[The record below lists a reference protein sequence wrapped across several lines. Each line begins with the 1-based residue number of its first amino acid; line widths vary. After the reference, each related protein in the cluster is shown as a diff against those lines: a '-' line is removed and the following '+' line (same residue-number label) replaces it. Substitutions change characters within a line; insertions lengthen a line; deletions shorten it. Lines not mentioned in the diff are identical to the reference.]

1 MYGVLEGQT
10 MILLDSE
17 MGHTSAL
24 VIDCNSASR
33 SVLVKLMRDF
43 GVAEVTPAR
52 RAQDARRMLE
62 QQRFDIVVCDYHFDG
77 EPVSGQDLMDDLRLA
92 QLLPLSTVVVMISA
106 EAGHAKVAE
115 AAEAALDAYLIKPH
129 TADALRRRLV
139 DARQRKRAL
148 REIIALIEKESY
160 VEAAEMCQ
168 HRFETRGLAW
178 LQAARI
184 GAELWL
190 RLSKPHAAQRMFDAI
205 LEIGAVP
212 WARLGVARSQY
223 DRGGTSQAR
232 RSLESLLKEQP
243 GYSDAY
249 DVMARVLLDQGL
261 PDEAL
266 AASREALSLTPGS
279 VARLVKHGLLAFFYG
294 DPGEAG
300 AALARAARF
309 GLHSKVFDLQGL
321 VLLALVQFDKGD
333 LRGLT
338 QTWRSMTSARSG
350 RLGSDRLR
358 RFEAVINVMKLLLER
373 QVSEAVALA
382 LELIRESCDPSFE
395 FEAACNL
402 LALLTRLT
410 SHELRLESLQ
420 HDVLVLAQR
429 FAVSRITCDLL
440 VRSLQTDAALAT
452 IVRDAYAAICS
463 EAEDAVSNTLKGM
476 PGEAA
481 KLLLTR
487 AEGTL
492 NAKLMDLAIYT
503 MERHGQNI
511 DGVQALRD
519 RAQAL
524 HTRYRSYDTQVHLG
538 DAGDTRA
545 LSRLAKA

>member
-1 MYGVLEGQT
+1 MSS
-10 MILLDSE
+10 LDGE
-17 MGHTSAL
+17 MGGTAAL
-24 VIDCNSASR
+24 VIDCNNASR
-33 SVLVKLMRDF
+33 SVLVSLLRDF
-43 GVAEVTPAR
+43 GVADVTQAR
-52 RAQDARRMLE
+52 RAQDARTLLE
-62 QQRFDIVVCDYHFDG
+62 QQRFDIIVCDYHFDG

-92 QLLPLSTVVVMISA
+92 QLLPLATVVVMISA

-129 TADALRRRLV
+129 TADALRQRLIE
-139 DARQRKRAL
+139 ARQRKRSL
-148 REIIALIEKESY
+148 RDIIALIEKESY
-160 VEAAEMCQ
+160 LEAAEMCQ
-168 HRFETRGLAW
+168 LRFETRGSAW
-178 LQAARI
+178 VQAARI

-190 RLSKPHAAQRMFDAI
+190 RLSKPHAAQKMFDAI

-232 RSLESLLKEQP
+232 RSLESLLNEQP

-266 AASREALSLTPGS
+266 AASREAVSLTPGS

-300 AALARAARF
+300 VALARAARY

-321 VLLALVQFDKGD
+321 VLLAMVQFDKGD
-333 LRGLT
+333 LRGLS
-338 QTWRSMTSARSG
+338 QSWRSVKAARAG

-358 RFEAVINVMKLLLER
+358 RFEAVIGVLKFLLER
-373 QVSEAVALA
+373 QVTDAVALA
-382 LELIRESCDPSFE
+382 RDLICESRDPTFE

-402 LALLTRLT
+402 LALLSRLT
-410 SHELRLESLQ
+410 RHELRLESLD

-429 FAVSRITCDLL
+429 FAVSHTTCELL
-440 VRSLQTDAALAT
+440 IRSLQVDAALT
-452 IVRDAYAAICS
+452 PIVRDAYAAICT
-463 EAEDAVSNTLKGM
+463 EAEDAVSNTLKGL

-487 AEGTL
+487 AESTL
-492 NAKLMDLAIYT
+492 NAKLMDLAIHT
-503 MERHGQNI
+503 MERHGQKI
-511 DGVQALRD
+511 DGVAALRE
-519 RAQAL
+519 RADAL
-524 HTRYRSYDTQVHLG
+524 YKRYRSYGTQVHLG
-538 DAGDTRA
+538 GAGDTRA
-545 LSRLAKA
+545 LTRLAKV

>member
-1 MYGVLEGQT
+1 
-10 MILLDSE
+10 MIPLDAE
-17 MGHTSAL
+17 MAGTTGL
-24 VIDCNSASR
+24 VIDCNNASR
-33 SVLVKLMRDF
+33 SVLVSLLREF
-43 GVAEVTPAR
+43 GVGEVTQAR
-52 RAQDARRMLE
+52 RAQDARRLLDN
-62 QQRFDIVVCDYHFDG
+62 QRFDVVVCDYHFD
-77 EPVSGQDLMDDLRLA
+77 EDPISGQDLIDDLRLA

-106 EAGHAKVAE
+106 EAGHNKVAE

-129 TADALRRRLV
+129 TPDALRQRLL

-148 REIIALIEKESY
+148 KDVIALIEKGEFL
-160 VEAAEMCQ
+160 EAAEMCQ
-168 HRFETRGLAW
+168 LRFDTRGPAW
-178 LQAARI
+178 VQAARV

-232 RSLESLLKEQP
+232 RSLESLLNEQP

-261 PDEAL
+261 PDDAL

-300 AALARAARF
+300 AALSRAARY

-333 LRGLT
+333 VRGIN
-338 QTWRSMTSARSG
+338 QSWRSMVAARAG

-358 RFEAVINVMKLLLER
+358 RFENSIGVMKTLLER
-373 QVSEAVALA
+373 QVTEAVALVRQ
-382 LELIRESCDPSFE
+382 LIAESRDPTFE

-402 LALLTRLT
+402 LAVLSRLTR
-410 SHELRLESLQ
+410 HELRLESLEG
-420 HDVLVLAQR
+420 DVLVLAQR
-429 FAVSRITCDLL
+429 FAVSHTTCDLL
-440 VRSLQTDAALAT
+440 VRSIQGDEKLAA
-452 IVRDAYAAICS
+452 IVRDTYAAIS
-463 EAEDAVSNTLKGM
+463 KEAEDAVSNTLKGM

-481 KLLLTR
+481 RLLLAR
-487 AEGTL
+487 AETTL
-492 NAKLMDLAIYT
+492 NAKLLDLAIHT
-503 MERHGQNI
+503 MERHGAHI
-511 DGVQALRD
+511 DGVEGLRE
-519 RAQAL
+519 RADAL
-524 HTRYRSYDTQVHLG
+524 HTRYRSYGTQVHLSG
-538 DAGDTRA
+538 ASDTRA
-545 LSRLAKA
+545 LTRLAKV

>member
-1 MYGVLEGQT
+1 
-10 MILLDSE
+10 MIPLDSE
-17 MGHTSAL
+17 IGGSTAL
-24 VIDCNSASR
+24 VVDCNNASR
-33 SVLVKLMRDF
+33 SVLVNLLREF
-43 GVAEVTPAR
+43 GVAEVMQAR
-52 RAQDARRMLE
+52 RAQDARRLLE
-62 QQRFDIVVCDYHFDG
+62 QQRYDIVVCDYHFEG

-92 QLLPLSTVVVMISA
+92 QLLPLATVVVMISA

-129 TADALRRRLV
+129 TAEALRQRLF

-148 REIIALIEKESY
+148 KGVIALIEKEGY

-168 HRFETRGLAW
+168 TRFETRGPAW

-190 RLSKPHAAQRMFDAI
+190 RLGKPHAAQRMFDAI
-205 LEIGAVP
+205 LGIGAVP

-223 DRGGTSQAR
+223 DRGGASQAR
-232 RSLESLLKEQP
+232 RSLESLLSEQP

-249 DVMARVLLDQGL
+249 DVMARVLLDQDL

-300 AALARAARF
+300 AALARAARY

-333 LRGLT
+333 LRGLV
-338 QTWRSMTSARSG
+338 QSWRSMTAARSG
-350 RLGSDRLR
+350 RLDSDRLR
-358 RFEAVINVMKLLLER
+358 RFEGVIGVLKLLLER
-373 QVSEAVALA
+373 NVPQAVALA
-382 LELIRESCDPSFE
+382 RELVSESREPSFE

-410 SHELRLESLQ
+410 RDELRLESLNN
-420 HDVLVLAQR
+420 DVLVLAQR
-429 FAVSRITCDLL
+429 FAVSRTTCELL
-440 VRSLQTDAALAT
+440 TRSLQNDATLAK
-452 IVRDAYAAICS
+452 IVRDAYAAICA
-463 EAEDAVSNTLKGM
+463 EAEDAVSNTLKGL

-481 KLLLTR
+481 RLLLTR
-487 AEGTL
+487 AESTL
-492 NAKLMDLAIYT
+492 NAKLMDLAIHT
-503 MERHGQNI
+503 MDRHGPSI
-511 DGVQALRD
+511 DDVEALRE
-519 RAQAL
+519 RAMAL
-524 HTRYRSYDTQVHLG
+524 HKRYRSYGTQVHLG
-538 DAGDTRA
+538 GAGDTRA
-545 LSRLAKA
+545 LTQLAKV

>member
-1 MYGVLEGQT
+1 
-10 MILLDSE
+10 MIPLDAE
-17 MGHTSAL
+17 MRGTTGL

-33 SVLVKLMRDF
+33 SVLVSLLRDF
-43 GVAEVTPAR
+43 GVTEVSQAR
-52 RAQDARRMLE
+52 RAQDARRLLDE
-62 QQRFDIVVCDYHFDG
+62 QRFDVIVCDYHFDD
-77 EPVSGQDLMDDLRLA
+77 EPVSGQDLIDDLRLA

-106 EAGHAKVAE
+106 EAGHNKVAE

-129 TADALRRRLV
+129 TADALRQRLLEARR
-139 DARQRKRAL
+139 RKRAL
-148 REIIALIEKESY
+148 KDVIALIEKGAH

-168 HRFETRGLAW
+168 LRFDTRGPAW
-178 LQAARI
+178 VQAARV

-232 RSLESLLKEQP
+232 RSLESLLNEQP

-300 AALARAARF
+300 VALARAARY

-333 LRGLT
+333 LRGIN
-338 QTWRSMTSARSG
+338 QSWRSMTAARAG
-350 RLGSDRLR
+350 RQGSDRLR
-358 RFEAVINVMKLLLER
+358 RFEASIGVMKCLLER
-373 QVSEAVALA
+373 QVTEAVVLVRQ
-382 LELIRESCDPSFE
+382 LIAESRDPTFE

-402 LALLTRLT
+402 LAVLSRLTR
-410 SHELRLESLQ
+410 HELRLESLED
-420 HDVLVLAQR
+420 DVLVLAQR
-429 FAVSRITCDLL
+429 FAVSHTTCDLL
-440 VRSLQTDAALAT
+440 VRSIQGEDKLAA
-452 IVRDAYAAICS
+452 IVRDAYAAIS
-463 EAEDAVSNTLKGM
+463 KEAEDAVSNTLKGM

-481 KLLLTR
+481 KLLLAR
-487 AEGTL
+487 AESTL
-492 NAKLMDLAIYT
+492 NAKLMDLAIHT
-503 MERHGQNI
+503 MERHGQSI
-511 DGVQALRD
+511 DGVAALRE
-519 RAQAL
+519 RADAL
-524 HTRYRSYDTQVHLG
+524 HKRYRSYGTQVHLG
-538 DAGDTRA
+538 AAGDTRA
-545 LSRLAKA
+545 LTRLAKV

>member
-1 MYGVLEGQT
+1 
-10 MILLDSE
+10 MIPLDAEIGRSN
-17 MGHTSAL
+17 AL
-24 VIDCNSASR
+24 VIDCNNASR
-33 SVLVKLMRDF
+33 GVLVSLLRDF
-43 GVAEVTPAR
+43 GVAEVAQAR

-62 QQRFDIVVCDYHFDG
+62 TQRFDIIVCDYHFDG

-92 QLLPLSTVVVMISA
+92 QLLPLATVVVMISA

-129 TADALRRRLV
+129 TGDALRQRLL

-148 REIIALIEKESY
+148 KDVIALVEKEAY
-160 VEAAEMCQ
+160 LEAAEMCQ
-168 HRFETRGLAW
+168 LRFETRGAAW
-178 LQAARI
+178 VQAARI

-232 RSLESLLKEQP
+232 RSLESLLNEQP

-249 DVMARVLLDQGL
+249 DVMARVLLDQGF

-266 AASREALSLTPGS
+266 EASREALSLTPGS

-294 DPGEAG
+294 DPGEAA

-333 LRGLT
+333 LRGLA
-338 QTWRSMTSARSG
+338 QSWRSITAARSG

-358 RFEAVINVMKLLLER
+358 RFEAVIGVMKFLLER
-373 QVSEAVALA
+373 QITDAVALVRD
-382 LELIRESCDPSFE
+382 LIRESRDPTFE

-402 LALLTRLT
+402 LALLSRLT
-410 SHELRLESLQ
+410 RHELRLESLD

-429 FAVSRITCDLL
+429 FAVSHTTCELL
-440 VRSLQTDAALAT
+440 VRSLQADTGLAD
-452 IVRDAYAAICS
+452 IVRDAYAAINK
-463 EAEDAVSNTLKGM
+463 EAEDAVSNTLKGL

-481 KLLLTR
+481 KLLLAR
-487 AEGTL
+487 AESTL
-492 NAKLMDLAIYT
+492 NAKLMDLAIHT
-503 MERHGQNI
+503 MGRHGQNI
-511 DGVQALRD
+511 DGVAALRD
-519 RAQAL
+519 RADAL
-524 HTRYRSYDTQVHLG
+524 YKRYRSYGTQVHLG
-538 DAGDTRA
+538 GQGDTRA
-545 LSRLAKA
+545 LTRLAKV